1 MHRKALSQGC
11 QGSLPFE
18 KKKCSFLELTMPTEQ
33 KRAKKNLWGSGDVC
47 VNENISEPVSHMGHH
62 AKPSPWKGRQVDS
75 TVNLISQRR
84 NWRLARLHAH
94 QTATLPAEAR
104 PRAQTSPLSALFTP
118 LLYNF
123 LFTLNNFKP
132 NYFLQTNCLDVTCDF
147 FFPLVT
153 GSM

>member
-18 KKKCSFLELTMPTEQ
+18 KKKMFIPGINHAN
-33 KRAKKNLWGSGDVC
+33 RAKKSKKKKKKNLWGSGDVC

-84 NWRLARLHAH
+84 KARYREAEQFAQGH
-94 QTATLPAEAR
+94 TAG
-104 PRAQTSPLSALFTP
+104 
-118 LLYNF
+118 
-123 LFTLNNFKP
+123 KW
-132 NYFLQTNCLDVTCDF
+132 
-147 FFPLVT
+147 
-153 GSM
+153 